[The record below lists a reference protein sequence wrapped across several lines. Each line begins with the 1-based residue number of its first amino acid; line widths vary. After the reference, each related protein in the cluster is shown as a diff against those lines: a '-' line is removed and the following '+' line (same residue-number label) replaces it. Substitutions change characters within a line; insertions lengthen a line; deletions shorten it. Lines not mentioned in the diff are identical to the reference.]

1 MWLKVSTEDVVKMDD
16 VRMTVSQDD
25 ARMMGATRMIG
36 AWMME
41 G

>member
-25 ARMMGATRMIG
+25 ARMMVQGMIL
-36 AWMME
+36 
-41 G
+41 